1 MFGGRVTIGAAG
13 MALLLGSGCALN
25 QESADA
31 RAAPSGLSSSAAL
44 ASDQSRSDSWTYVAP
59 NVDLSRYR
67 RFMLLPAEVYRGAD
81 ADFGSADSGRQQ
93 SSAAVLTAELRQVI
107 DRKSTRLNSSH

>member
-1 MFGGRVTIGAAG
+1 M
-13 MALLLGSGCALN
+13 
-25 QESADA
+25 
-31 RAAPSGLSSSAAL
+31 SSAAL

-81 ADFGSADSGRQQ
+81 ADFGSTDAGRQQ
-93 SSAAVLTAELRQVI
+93 RYAAILTEELRQVI
-107 DRKSTRLNSSH
+107 GEGYQLVNAPGPVEIGRASVRDRGCQYV